1 MIENKIEEIK
11 EENSTDKS
19 CFFPIRFFVY
29 FMMFLSNVIC
39 YADRANI
46 SIALIPMAAEFG
58 WDKATQGY
66 ILSSFYIGYIGTQF
80 IVK

>member
-1 MIENKIEEIK
+1 
-11 EENSTDKS
+11 
-19 CFFPIRFFVY
+19 
-29 FMMFLSNVIC
+29 MMFLSNVIC